1 MKSRPLSLYIHVPF
15 CAQKCPY
22 CDFNTY
28 ATLQVPEKEYV
39 RALIAELK
47 AYSRD
52 SRFEGR
58 SLSTVFFGGGTPS
71 LLSPEAIGTV
81 IGAARDGFGIDP
93 QAEVTLE
100 ANPSAAGLDVLEGFR
115 KAGVNRISF
124 GVQSFSDSVL
134 KALGRDHSASD
145 ARESVRRTVQAG
157 IENISLDI
165 IYGVSGQSLSD
176 LERDLESALELPIK
190 HISTY
195 ALSVE
200 PGTPFFQRQERG
212 LLKVPSD
219 EAVAVMMDRIPE
231 ILQSKGFERYE
242 ISNYAQQGFESR
254 HNSVYWDGGDYLGI
268 GAGAHGYSR
277 QFEGEKI
284 VAAQRWSTLANPAA
298 YMAAATKDGAVS
310 WRESLDVADMQFEFF
325 YLGLRRI
332 AGVSRTDF
340 QTLFGDSWDAHY
352 GAVLRD
358 LQEEGFIAMSPE
370 AFWLTAEGIKL
381 ADSVFERF
389 SGIEE

>member
-332 AGVSRTDF
+332 AGVSRADF

-381 ADSVFERF
+381 ADSVFERL